1 MSSAEN
7 DQGDGA
13 LAGKVAI
20 VTGGAGGIG
29 SRIAGA
35 FAASGAEV
43 VVASR
48 NPEKLENAAATIS
61 RTGQRCLAIPTDVT
75 DPNQVNAMIEKTL
88 AELGSVDIMVN
99 NAGGAMFIKP
109 PEALLPE
116 EWNAAIALNLTSV
129 FLCSAAAARVMIER
143 NGGRIINISSV
154 AGMRMSPRFVHY
166 GAAKAGVINL
176 TKSLASCWGP
186 HDINVNC
193 IAPGLTAT
201 EGVAD
206 WLPPTTREDGSP
218 VPPLQY
224 PPDPEHVAD
233 LAVFLAS
240 DAAAR
245 ISGELYP
252 IRALTEL
259 A

>member
-1 MSSAEN
+1 MS
-7 DQGDGA
+7 DTLQDR
-13 LAGKVAI
+13 VAI

-29 SRIAGA
+29 SRIAREFARNGA
-35 FAASGAEV
+35 NV

-48 NPEKLENAAATIS
+48 SQAKLDKIADEVRSIGS
-61 RTGQRCLAIPTDVT
+61 KSLAIATDVT
-75 DPNQVNAMIEKTL
+75 DPEQVDRMINQTV
-88 AELGSVDIMVN
+88 AEFGKVDIMVN

-109 PEALLPE
+109 PEKLEPA

-129 FLCSAAAARVMIER
+129 FLSSAAAGKVMMEHG
-143 NGGRIINISSV
+143 GGRIINISSV
-154 AGMRMSPRFVHY
+154 AGMRLSPAFVHY

-176 TKSLASCWGP
+176 TKSLAVCWGP

-206 WLPPTTREDGSP
+206 WLPPKTQKDGSP
-218 VPPLQY
+218 VPPLQF
-224 PPDPEHVAD
+224 PPDPEHVAQ

-240 DAAAR
+240 EASAR
-245 ISGELYP
+245 ISGELFP

>member
-1 MSSAEN
+1 MA
-7 DQGDGA
+7 GA
-13 LAGKVAI
+13 LENKVAI
-20 VTGGAGGIG
+20 ITGGAGGIG
-29 SRIAGA
+29 QRIARAYATVGA
-35 FAASGAEV
+35 DV

-48 NPEKLENAAATIS
+48 SQAKLDPIAEEVRGLGRRA
-61 RTGQRCLAIPTDVT
+61 LAIATDVT
-75 DPNQVNAMIEKTL
+75 IPEQVDAMVEQTV
-88 AELGSVDIMVN
+88 AELGGVDVMIN

-116 EWNAAIALNLTSV
+116 EWSAAIALNLTSV
-129 FLCSAAAARVMIER
+129 FLCSAAAGKIMMA
-143 NGGRIINISSV
+143 NGGGRIINISSV
-154 AGMRMSPRFVHY
+154 AGIRLSPAFVHY

-176 TKSLASCWGP
+176 TKSLAVCWGG
-186 HDINVNC
+186 HNINVNC

-206 WLPPTTREDGSP
+206 WLPPKTKDDGSP

-233 LAVFLAS
+233 LSVFLAS
-240 DAAAR
+240 EGSAR
-245 ISGELYP
+245 ISGELFP

>member
-1 MSSAEN
+1 MSEELQNKIA
-7 DQGDGA
+7 
-13 LAGKVAI
+13 V

-29 SRIAGA
+29 TRIVRAYASAGA
-35 FAASGAEV
+35 HV

-48 NPEKLENAAATIS
+48 NQGNIDKVAAEVEALGRQS
-61 RTGQRCLAIPTDVT
+61 LAIATDVT
-75 DPNQVNAMIEKTL
+75 DPDQVDNLIDKTVEKFGRL
-88 AELGSVDIMVN
+88 DILVN
-99 NAGGAMFIKP
+99 NAGGAMFVKP
-109 PEALLPE
+109 PEELAPS

-129 FLCSAAAARVMIER
+129 FLCSAAAGKHMIEQKS
-143 NGGRIINISSV
+143 GKIINISSV
-154 AGMRMSPRFVHY
+154 AGMRMSPGFVHY

-186 HDINVNC
+186 HNINVNC

-201 EGVAD
+201 EAVSN
-206 WLPPTTREDGSP
+206 WLPPRTNKDGTP
-218 VPPLQY
+218 VPPLQF
-224 PPDPEHVAD
+224 PPDPEHIAQ

-240 DAAAR
+240 AASER
-245 ISGELYP
+245 ISGELFP

>member
-1 MSSAEN
+1 MS
-7 DQGDGA
+7 DTLQDR
-13 LAGKVAI
+13 VAI

-29 SRIAGA
+29 SRIAREFARNGA
-35 FAASGAEV
+35 NV

-48 NPEKLENAAATIS
+48 SQAKLDKIADEVRSIGS
-61 RTGQRCLAIPTDVT
+61 KSLAIATDVT
-75 DPNQVNAMIEKTL
+75 DPEQVDRMINQTV
-88 AELGSVDIMVN
+88 AEFGKVDIMVN

-109 PEALLPE
+109 PEKLEPA

-129 FLCSAAAARVMIER
+129 FLCSAAAGKVMMEHG
-143 NGGRIINISSV
+143 GGRIINISSV
-154 AGMRMSPRFVHY
+154 AGMRLSPAFVHY

-176 TKSLASCWGP
+176 TKSLAVCWGP

-206 WLPPTTREDGSP
+206 WLPPKTQKDGSP
-218 VPPLQY
+218 VPPLQF
-224 PPDPEHVAD
+224 PPDPEHVAQ

-240 DAAAR
+240 EASAR
-245 ISGELYP
+245 ISGELFP